1 MTFTVKQ
8 QKWIEDRSIVDDVSG
23 GCFLTSA
30 DIFFSA
36 KDENIPVTLE
46 IRSTTNGY
54 PKKQVLPFGRVVKQA
69 ADIIPDTTAETPTT
83 FTFLHQFLLDK
94 WRICYCII
102 NKFTRT

>member
-1 MTFTVKQ
+1 MTFT
-8 QKWIEDRSIVDDVSG
+8 IETTGTRPEVSIVDDVSG

-46 IRSTTNGY
+46 IRTTENGY
-54 PKKQVLPFGRVVKQA
+54 PKKQVLPFSRVIKQA

-83 FTFLHQFLLDK
+83 FTFSAPVFVRQMENMLLH
-94 WRICYCII
+94 Y
-102 NKFTRT
+102 